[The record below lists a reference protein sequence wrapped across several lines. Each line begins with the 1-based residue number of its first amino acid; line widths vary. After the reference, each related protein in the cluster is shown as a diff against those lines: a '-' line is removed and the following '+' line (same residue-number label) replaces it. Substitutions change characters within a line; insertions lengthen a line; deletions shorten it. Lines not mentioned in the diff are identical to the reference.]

1 MPDPSKTVKIYSVLR
16 VSTTEQADDDK
27 SGLPT
32 QRRIITK
39 WLKRNNHPQ
48 GVEVIDSGLSARN
61 LAQFEYGKL
70 GKLLQKLEKQTF
82 EPSSVMLVFAF
93 SDRFSRAD
101 PTKGLQKFLEVLG
114 LGIDLVFCD
123 LDMHVSASE
132 NEQQKT
138 FKLYAII
145 SSFQQSSIAWIA
157 TSRRV
162 SGAWETFRLK
172 WIDYANGLGPKPT
185 SNSLMKKPAWFHE
198 LDKNQNIIVHTTRS
212 KYVKLIFDLFTKEH
226 KSLLSIAR
234 HFNNVLKLERFSQYG
249 RKKYSKNFLNKT
261 RWTDASIRY
270 VLKSRAV
277 IGQQQFFY
285 QVKKDN
291 QRIKTPMYLD
301 NGELAIVD
309 GVFSPIIT
317 KEQFFLAQKLLSKN
331 KHHQGKNPKNYP
343 TNIFRSIMVDG
354 YNGLNLHVTTYRKT
368 WSYFRNN
375 YAKNI
380 GAVSLKPIPAIAF
393 EKAFFSCY
401 RIQTEDSPTVQNWNS
416 FEGNND
422 QSKSDNIA
430 QLKDEI
436 ESLDNGNNRL
446 LELIQISP
454 DKNNLVRYD
463 NLITENNEKKDK
475 LQIKLNKLGS
485 TKVKSDMASFAK
497 TFIKL
502 AKFTKEEKVR
512 KKIQTFLKNTDHKIY
527 VYSTGLKWSKEKLL
541 DKFKQFGSGFGS
553 ERNWSNFN
561 HKTFVEN
568 PFSFLM
574 EYAFI
579 KCFSGENWKKRT
591 WEAVTWER
599 DVFEELFGKH
609 QVNPENLKQN
619 IVFYCNNPEG
629 EDFSGV
635 YSQKS
640 FDHPELK
647 YLVSGKTHWFR
658 KINFHESGKS
668 AKLDMFLENCQNGL
682 IKNKLMDKQNVTF
695 TRLII
700 MRFGR
705 SKDKWQK
712 LVFMKLKEVAK
723 TYPVGWR
730 LHVFT
735 RCYMTM
741 IINYSSE
748 VLHDKVSL
756 SRQDRP

>member
-1 MPDPSKTVKIYSVLR
+1 MLDPIKTVKIYSVLR
-16 VSTTEQADDDK
+16 VSTAEQADDDK

-32 QRRIITK
+32 QRAVITK
-39 WLKRNNHPQ
+39 WLKRNGYPQ
-48 GVEVIDSGLSARN
+48 GVEVVDAGVSARN

-82 EPSSVMLVFAF
+82 EPSTVMLVFAF

-101 PTKGLQKFLEVLG
+101 PTKGLQKFLEVLN

-123 LDMHVSASE
+123 LETHVSATD

-138 FKLYAII
+138 IKLYGII
-145 SSFQQSSIAWIA
+145 ASFQQSSIAWIA

-162 SGAWETFRLK
+162 RGAWEKFRLD
-172 WIDYANGLGPKPT
+172 WIAYANGLGRKPT
-185 SNSLMKKPAWFHE
+185 SNSLMKKPAWFHK
-198 LDKNQNIIVHTTRS
+198 LDKDENIIVDTTRT

-226 KSLLSIAR
+226 KSLLGIAR
-234 HFNNVLKLERFSQYG
+234 HFNNVLKLKRFSQYG

-261 RWTDASIRY
+261 SWTDTSIRY

-277 IGQQQFFY
+277 IGQQQFFH

-309 GVFSPIIT
+309 GLFTPIIT
-317 KEQFFLAQKLLSKN
+317 KEQFFLAQKLLSQN
-331 KHHQGKNPKNYP
+331 KHQQGKNPENYP

-375 YAKNI
+375 YGKNM
-380 GAVSLKPIPAIAF
+380 GGVSLKQIPAVAF

-401 RIQTEDSPTVQNWNS
+401 RIQTEDSPTVSNWNS
-416 FEGNND
+416 FEGKTD

-436 ESLDNGNNRL
+436 ESLDKGNNRL

-454 DKNNLVRYD
+454 DKKNLVKYD
-463 NLITENNEKKDK
+463 ALITENNEKKDK
-475 LQIKLNKLGS
+475 LQFKLNKLGS
-485 TKVKSDMASFAK
+485 TKSKSDMASFAT

-502 AKFTKEEKVR
+502 AKFTKEEKIR
-512 KKIQTFLKNTDHKIY
+512 KRIQTFLKNTDHKVY
-527 VYSTGLKWSKEKLL
+527 VYSTGLKWNKQKLL
-541 DKFKQFGSGFGS
+541 DTFKVFGAGFGA

-561 HKTFVEN
+561 PKTFVEN

-579 KCFSGENWKKRT
+579 KCFSGNNLNERP
-591 WEAVTWER
+591 WEDESWER
-599 DVFEELFGKH
+599 DVFEEFFGEH
-609 QVNPENLKQN
+609 LENPEDLKQN
-619 IVFYCNNPEG
+619 IVFYCKNPEG

-640 FDHPELK
+640 FDQPELK
-647 YLVSGKTHWFR
+647 YLVTGKTHWFQ
-658 KINFHESGKS
+658 KIKFDVSGKS
-668 AKLDMFLENCQNGL
+668 TKLDMFLENCQGGL

-705 SKDKWQK
+705 NKDKWQK
-712 LVFMKLKEVAK
+712 LVFNKLKEVAK

-735 RCYMTM
+735 RCYMSM
-741 IINYSSE
+741 VINYSQE
-748 VLHDKVSL
+748 MFHDKPSL
-756 SRQDRP
+756 SRED